1 MSLVKKGSGDSNKLQ
16 TVKEIANTKS
26 TIKPNQKMK
35 IIVIFSSL
43 LFSINLLAQKTVE
56 VKCDS
61 IYNGKGIQIKL
72 KTFDDEKEGYD
83 GGKNAILLIEQNSKN
98 RKSIIVNDSI
108 YSSVQ
113 KIEFADFNND
123 KIKDLLVQNISDV
136 RSNWTYNLY
145 LYNPKTTS
153 FKQVKGFEKIKNP
166 LFNTK
171 YNIIESHV
179 NSGTNWIGFYK
190 IIKHSVHN
198 YNIEIDDRGD
208 KNSEKEYKK
217 AITKILKTKI

>member
-56 VKCDS
+56 DKCDS

-83 GGKNAILLIEQNSKN
+83 GGKNAILLIEQNSKTEN
-98 RKSIIVNDSI
+98 
-108 YSSVQ
+108 Q
-113 KIEFADFNND
+113 
-123 KIKDLLVQNISDV
+123 LL
-136 RSNWTYNLY
+136 
-145 LYNPKTTS
+145 
-153 FKQVKGFEKIKNP
+153 
-166 LFNTK
+166 
-171 YNIIESHV
+171 
-179 NSGTNWIGFYK
+179 
-190 IIKHSVHN
+190 
-198 YNIEIDDRGD
+198 
-208 KNSEKEYKK
+208 
-217 AITKILKTKI
+217 